1 MRLGLHRNH
10 GKHFVPQL
18 PIINQ
23 SINIFLHT
31 TLGMG
36 EIKIITCHSWL
47 VRVIRLVESAM
58 GNPDPPQLL
67 IGIIRCHVV
76 FYQFLKIKTAQDE
89 YESKICR
96 SCYLKMNTS
105 KINQFSTGKYSQIK
119 KDTFMNLTFL
129 DFNNI
134 CDNIWIQ

>member
-1 MRLGLHRNH
+1 MSPILSMSVNCLKRNLPSILHLGTFQVLFTAQLLFLINKIPYRNEFWRYFMRLGLHRNH

-76 FYQFLKIKTAQDE
+76 FY
-89 YESKICR
+89 
-96 SCYLKMNTS
+96 
-105 KINQFSTGKYSQIK
+105 
-119 KDTFMNLTFL
+119 
-129 DFNNI
+129 
-134 CDNIWIQ
+134 